1 MSMKIRVLKKTITL
15 NKSDFRDL
23 RIMVVAIVLNLA
35 FAAEK
40 LFIVIWHQQSDFVWL
55 CVYWWLWIALSVMAF
70 IDFIHDEI
78 EEEHHETNIML

>member
-40 LFIVIWHQQSDFVWL
+40 LFIVI
-55 CVYWWLWIALSVMAF
+55 
-70 IDFIHDEI
+70 
-78 EEEHHETNIML
+78 